1 MGSWYLFGLFTV
13 VKKGNIIMCGIA
25 GLIHKGKSV
34 NIGSELQSM
43 LQALKHRGPD
53 STGYALYADND
64 GQNFIMRF
72 KVGENVGEGSNAVN
86 EETSV
91 YDERKKIVDKN
102 LSDLGATI
110 VKEERLTPYSFR
122 YEIKYDK
129 DLMEFSKKIESA
141 EMTEI
146 LSIGKSLELI
156 KDIGDAKEVCD
167 RYNLDKI
174 TGTHGIGHAR
184 MATESGVDIKSA
196 HPFWGYPF
204 SDVSVVHNGQLTNY
218 WNNRR
223 ALENKGMRFMSEC
236 DSELIAVY
244 LAEKMRNDATL
255 EEGMKDSL
263 KGLDG
268 VFTYFVATKDSLG
281 MAKDTMAA
289 KPLVLYES
297 DNLVAMGSEEI
308 AIRSILP
315 QEIDTYDP
323 FDGEVKVW
331 QI

>member
-1 MGSWYLFGLFTV
+1 
-13 VKKGNIIMCGIA
+13 MCGIA
-25 GLIHKGKSV
+25 GLIHRGKSSNV
-34 NIGSELQSM
+34 GSELQGM
-43 LQALKHRGPD
+43 LQALKHRGED
-53 STGYALYADND
+53 STGYALYGDTD
-64 GQNFIMRF
+64 GKNFIMRF
-72 KVGENVGEGSNAVN
+72 KVGENVGEGSSSIMEDV
-86 EETSV
+86 SV
-91 YDERKKIVDKN
+91 YDERKKIVDQY
-102 LSDLGATI
+102 LAELGAK
-110 VKEERLTPYSFR
+110 VLKEERTLPYSLR
-122 YEIKYDK
+122 YEISYDTK
-129 DLMEFSKKIESA
+129 DLLDFSQKIESIPGV
-141 EMTEI
+141 EI
-146 LSIGKSLELI
+146 LSMGKSLEVI
-156 KDIGDAKEVCD
+156 KDLGNAKAVCD
-167 RYNLDKI
+167 RYSLYKVV
-174 TGTHGIGHAR
+174 GTHAIGHAR

-223 ALENKGMRFMSEC
+223 MLENKGMRFMSEC

-244 LAEKMRNDATL
+244 IAQKMREGASL
-255 EEGMKDSL
+255 EEGMKASL
-263 KGLDG
+263 TGLDG

-297 DNLVAMGSEEI
+297 DDLVAMGSEEI
-308 AIRSILP
+308 AIRSVLP

>member
-1 MGSWYLFGLFTV
+1 
-13 VKKGNIIMCGIA
+13 MCGIA
-25 GLIHKGKSV
+25 GLIHRGKSSNV
-34 NIGSELQSM
+34 GTELQQM

-53 STGYALYADND
+53 STGYALYAEND

-72 KVGENVGEGSNAVN
+72 KVGENVGEGSSSVN
-86 EETSV
+86 EDASV
-91 YDERKKIVDKN
+91 YDQRKKLVDRM
-102 LSDLGATI
+102 LSDLGARI
-110 VKEERLTPYSFR
+110 AKEERLTPYSFR
-122 YEIKYDK
+122 YEMKYDK
-129 DLMEFSKKIESA
+129 DLMEFSKKIESI
-141 EMTEI
+141 ESVEI

-156 KDIGDAKEVCD
+156 KDLGDAKEVSE
-167 RYNLDKI
+167 RYELDKVN
-174 TGTHGIGHAR
+174 GTQAIGHAR

-244 LAEKMRNDATL
+244 LAEKMRNGANL
-255 EEGMKDSL
+255 EEGMRDSL
-263 KGLDG
+263 AGLDG

-297 DNLVAMGSEEI
+297 DDLVAMGSEEI

-315 QEIDTYDP
+315 QEIETYDP

>member
-1 MGSWYLFGLFTV
+1 
-13 VKKGNIIMCGIA
+13 MCGIA
-25 GLIHKGKSV
+25 GLIHRGKSSNV
-34 NIGSELQSM
+34 GGELQSM

-53 STGYALYADND
+53 STGYALYANND
-64 GQNFIMRF
+64 GQNFILRF
-72 KVGENVGEGSNAVN
+72 KVGENVGEGSTSVN
-86 EETSV
+86 EDESV
-91 YDERKKIVDKN
+91 YNERKKIVDKK
-102 LSDLGATI
+102 LLELDAKI
-110 VKEERLTPYSFR
+110 IKEEKLTPYSYR
-122 YEIKYDK
+122 YEIKFDK
-129 DLMEFSKKIESA
+129 DLMEFSKAIESIQGV
-141 EMTEI
+141 EI

-156 KDIGDAKEVCD
+156 KDLGDATAVSE
-167 RYNLDKI
+167 RYGLNKMH
-174 TGTHGIGHAR
+174 GTHGIGHAR

-204 SDVSVVHNGQLTNY
+204 ADVSVVHNGQLTNY

-223 ALENKGMRFMSEC
+223 MLENKGMRFMSEC
-236 DSELIAVY
+236 DSELIAVF
-244 LAEKMRNDATL
+244 LAEKMRNGATL
-255 EEGMKDSL
+255 EEGMKESL
-263 KGLDG
+263 TGLDG

-331 QI
+331 QT

>member
-1 MGSWYLFGLFTV
+1 
-13 VKKGNIIMCGIA
+13 MCGIA
-25 GLIHKGKSV
+25 GLIHRGKSSNV
-34 NIGSELQSM
+34 GKELQDM

-53 STGYALYADND
+53 STGYALYANNS
-64 GQNFIMRF
+64 GENFILRF
-72 KVGENVGEGSNAVN
+72 KVGENVGEGSSSVN
-86 EETSV
+86 EDVSV
-91 YDERKKIVDKN
+91 YDSRKKLVDQK
-102 LSDLGATI
+102 LVDLGTTI
-110 VKEERLTPYSFR
+110 INQEKLTPYSFR
-122 YEIKYDK
+122 YEIKFDK
-129 DLMEFSKKIESA
+129 DLMEFSKAVESIESV
-141 EMTEI
+141 EI

-156 KDIGDAKEVCD
+156 KDLGDATAVSE
-167 RYNLDKI
+167 RYGLNKVQ
-174 TGTHGIGHAR
+174 GTHGIGHAR

-204 SDVSVVHNGQLTNY
+204 ADVSVVHNGQLTNY

-223 ALENKGMRFMSEC
+223 VLENKGMRFMSEC
-236 DSELIAVY
+236 DSELIAVF
-244 LAEKMRNDATL
+244 LAEKMRNGATL
-255 EEGMKDSL
+255 EEGMRESL
-263 KGLDG
+263 TGLDG

-297 DNLVAMGSEEI
+297 DDLVAMGSEEI

>member
-1 MGSWYLFGLFTV
+1 
-13 VKKGNIIMCGIA
+13 MCGIA
-25 GLIHKGKSV
+25 GLIHRGKSSNV
-34 NIGSELQSM
+34 GSELQSM

-53 STGYALYADND
+53 STGYALYAEND

-72 KVGENVGEGSNAVN
+72 KVGENVGEGSTSVN
-86 EETSV
+86 EDESV
-91 YDERKKIVDKN
+91 YDARKKLVDKK
-102 LSDLGATI
+102 LSDLGTII
-110 VKEERLTPYSFR
+110 VKEEQLTPYSFR

-129 DLMEFSKKIESA
+129 DLMDFSKNIESV
-141 EMTEI
+141 EMVEI

-156 KDIGDAKEVCD
+156 KDLGDATAVSE
-167 RYNLDKI
+167 RYELGKVK
-174 TGTHGIGHAR
+174 GTHAIGHAR

-204 SDVSVVHNGQLTNY
+204 ADVSVVHNGQLTNY

-236 DSELIAVY
+236 DSELIAVF
-244 LAEKMRNDATL
+244 LAEKMRNGATL
-255 EEGMKDSL
+255 EEGMKESL
-263 KGLDG
+263 TGLDG

-297 DNLVAMGSEEI
+297 DDLVAMGSEEI

-315 QEIDTYDP
+315 QEITTYDP

>member
-1 MGSWYLFGLFTV
+1 
-13 VKKGNIIMCGIA
+13 MCGIA
-25 GLIHKGKSV
+25 GLIHRGKSSNV
-34 NIGSELQSM
+34 GKELQSM

-53 STGYALYADND
+53 STGYALYAEND

-72 KVGENVGEGSNAVN
+72 KVGENVGEGSTSVN
-86 EETSV
+86 EDESV
-91 YDERKKIVDKN
+91 YDARKKLVDKK
-102 LSDLGATI
+102 LSDLGTTI
-110 VKEERLTPYSFR
+110 VKEEKLTPYSFR

-129 DLMEFSKKIESA
+129 DLMEFSKNIESV
-141 EMTEI
+141 EMVEI

-156 KDIGDAKEVCD
+156 KDLGDATAVAE
-167 RYNLDKI
+167 RYGLGKVK
-174 TGTHGIGHAR
+174 GTHAIGHAR

-204 SDVSVVHNGQLTNY
+204 ADVSVVHNGQLTNY

-223 ALENKGMRFMSEC
+223 GLENKGMRFMSEC
-236 DSELIAVY
+236 DSELIAVF
-244 LAEKMRNDATL
+244 LAEKMRNGATL
-255 EEGMKDSL
+255 EEGMKESL

-297 DNLVAMGSEEI
+297 DDLVAMGSEEI

-315 QEIDTYDP
+315 QEITTYDP

>member
-1 MGSWYLFGLFTV
+1 
-13 VKKGNIIMCGIA
+13 MCGIA
-25 GLIHKGKSV
+25 GLIHRGKSSDV
-34 NIGSELQSM
+34 GHELQGM

-53 STGYALYADND
+53 STGYALYVDND
-64 GQNFIMRF
+64 SENYVMRF
-72 KVGENVGEGSNAVN
+72 KVGENVKEGSKAKN
-86 EETSV
+86 EDISV
-91 YDERKKIVDKN
+91 YDDRKKQVDKH
-102 LSDLGATI
+102 LAEMGAKI
-110 VKEERLTPYSFR
+110 IKEERLTSYSFR
-122 YEIKYDK
+122 YEISYDK
-129 DLMEFSKKIESA
+129 DLMEFSKKIESV
-141 EMTEI
+141 EMVEI
-146 LSIGKSLELI
+146 LSIGRSLELV
-156 KDIGDAKEVCD
+156 KDIGDATVVSE
-167 RYNLDKI
+167 RYGLNKLR
-174 TGTHGIGHAR
+174 GTHGIGHTR
-184 MATESGVDIKSA
+184 MATESGVDIRSA

-223 ALENKGMRFMSEC
+223 SLENKGMRFMSEC

-244 LAEKMRNDATL
+244 LAEKMRNGVSL
-255 EEGMKDSL
+255 EDGMRQSL
-263 KGLDG
+263 KDLDG

-297 DNLVAMGSEEI
+297 DDLVAMGSEEI

>member
-1 MGSWYLFGLFTV
+1 
-13 VKKGNIIMCGIA
+13 MCGIA
-25 GLIHKGKSV
+25 GLIHKGKTV
-34 NIGSELQSM
+34 NIGKELQDM

-53 STGYALYADND
+53 STGFALYGEGNSQGDY
-64 GQNFIMRF
+64 IMRF
-72 KVGENVGEGSNAVN
+72 KVGENVAEGSSAIK
-86 EETSV
+86 EDKSI
-91 YDERKKIVDKN
+91 YDTRRKLVDKHIRE
-102 LSDLGATI
+102 LGGDI
-110 VKEERLTPYSFR
+110 VKDEQLTPYSFR
-122 YEIKYDK
+122 YVVKYDK
-129 DLMEFSKKIESA
+129 DLMEFSKAIESV

-146 LSIGKSLELI
+146 LSMGKTLELV
-156 KDIGDAKEVCD
+156 KDIGDAAVVSKQ
-167 RYNLDKI
+167 YGLDKI
-174 TGTHGIGHAR
+174 KGTHAIGHSR
-184 MATESGVDIKSA
+184 MATESGVDIRSA

-244 LAEKMRNDATL
+244 LAEKMRKGIPLKD
-255 EEGMKDSL
+255 GMNDSL
-263 KGLDG
+263 KELDG
-268 VFTYFVATKDSLG
+268 VFTYLVATKDSLG

-289 KPLVLYES
+289 KPMVLYES

-308 AIRSILP
+308 AIRTLLP

-323 FDGEVKVW
+323 YEGEVKVW

>member
-1 MGSWYLFGLFTV
+1 
-13 VKKGNIIMCGIA
+13 MCGIA
-25 GLIHKGKSV
+25 GLIHRGNTSNV
-34 NIGSELQSM
+34 GFELQGM
-43 LQALKHRGPD
+43 LQALKHRGED
-53 STGYALYADND
+53 STGYALYGDTD

-72 KVGENVGEGSNAVN
+72 KVGENVGEGSSSVM
-86 EETSV
+86 EDVSV
-91 YDERKKIVDKN
+91 YDERKKIVD
-102 LSDLGATI
+102 SYISQMGAKI
-110 VKEERLTPYSFR
+110 EKEERILPYSLR
-122 YEIKYDK
+122 YEIDYDK
-129 DLMEFSKKIESA
+129 GDLLEFSQKIESIPGV
-141 EMTEI
+141 EI
-146 LSIGKSLELI
+146 LSMGKSLEVI
-156 KDIGDAKEVCD
+156 KDLGNAKAVCD
-167 RYNLDKI
+167 RYNLGDLV
-174 TGTHGIGHAR
+174 GTHAIGHAR

-223 ALENKGMRFMSEC
+223 ILENKGMRFMSEC

-244 LAEKMRNDATL
+244 LAEKMRNGATL

-263 KGLDG
+263 SGLDG
-268 VFTYFVATKDSLG
+268 VFTYFVATKNSLG

-297 DNLVAMGSEEI
+297 DDLVAMGSEEI
-308 AIRSILP
+308 AIRSVLP